1 MLRTKQIPDP
11 PDSYLENGEA
21 QRGSQ
26 PNSLH
31 FHLPNTVEYFIK
43 FENVLQTPTCD
54 FLKLPSHLSSVFRP
68 FFIIVGTRT

>member
-31 FHLPNTVEYFIK
+31 FHLFPSMVIYK
-43 FENVLQTPTCD
+43 V
-54 FLKLPSHLSSVFRP
+54 KLFCTKQKSNKIFNSKMSSQDM
-68 FFIIVGTRT
+68 I